1 MLILIAFI
9 GSVCWDLQCYCQN
22 IVECPPEDGLC
33 VKDPL
38 GYEAI
43 QQLHIAIDDDH
54 DGTLDRSESD
64 EVCSVVVLCDICPTN
79 TVGIWHYGTE
89 SGGEIPVALKMS

>member
-1 MLILIAFI
+1 MFILIAFI

-33 VKDPL
+33 MKDPL

-64 EVCSVVVLCDICPTN
+64 EVCSVGIYVVFAQSVLSEFGSM
-79 TVGIWHYGTE
+79 VLSRMYE
-89 SGGEIPVALKMS
+89 YQ